1 MNIISK
7 SIELIRRCI
16 FDDKITGASVLQYIT
31 SCIIIWKN
39 IMLTSRQL
47 SQHKLKQNLHDSLRK
62 EQELANRINV
72 LMADK

>member
-1 MNIISK
+1 
-7 SIELIRRCI
+7 
-16 FDDKITGASVLQYIT
+16 
-31 SCIIIWKN
+31 
-39 IMLTSRQL
+39 MLTSRQL